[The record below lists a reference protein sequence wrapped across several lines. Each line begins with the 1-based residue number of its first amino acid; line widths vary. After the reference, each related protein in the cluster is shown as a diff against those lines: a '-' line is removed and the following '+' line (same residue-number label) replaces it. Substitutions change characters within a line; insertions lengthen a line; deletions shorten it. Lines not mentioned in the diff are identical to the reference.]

1 MVGQHHSTYDDGSH
15 VWIPIVMIKTLK
27 QSLNSTYHD
36 LSGTTQQPPKGIQ
49 ACS

>member
-1 MVGQHHSTYDDGSH
+1 MVGQHHSIYVDGSH
-15 VWIPIVMIKTLK
+15 VETPIVMIKTLK

-36 LSGTTQQPPKGIQ
+36 PSGNTQQPPKGIQ